1 VVDVAHAGNNRD
13 NEDEGDDPTD
23 RNHRDGSADHPESD
37 TNPGT
42 GAGESDTRS
51 DREPDPDSDGE
62 STAADDA
69 ETGSTRRRKRRKPR
83 SFLRELPILIG
94 VALLLALLIQ
104 TFVARVFVIPSESM
118 EGTLHGCPGCYGDR
132 VLVDKLVYDFGDPEP
147 GEVVV
152 FKRPGTWNQSE
163 FQSNRSSNGFVSWLQ
178 DVGAAFGLASP
189 DEDDVVKRI
198 VAVGGQRVEC
208 CDERNHVLVDG
219 KPLSEPYIYW
229 TPTAEPRQASFE
241 PITVPDGKLFV
252 LGDNRNNSSD
262 SRYQGGGGPN
272 GLVPVDNVIGKVR
285 WVVLPPSR
293 WQGVGDDNPQAG
305 SVVAYGV
312 QHGIPLGVGL
322 LAAWPALWLGRR
334 VRTTVRNAVRA
345 AGDEP

>member
-1 VVDVAHAGNNRD
+1 VVDVAHSSNNRD
-13 NEDEGDDPTD
+13 NEDEGDDSTN
-23 RNHRDGSADHPESD
+23 RRRDGDAEEKSAESD
-37 TNPGT
+37 
-42 GAGESDTRS
+42 A
-51 DREPDPDSDGE
+51 EPDGE
-62 STAADDA
+62 PSAGSPA
-69 ETGSTRRRKRRKPR
+69 EPRRKRKQR
-83 SFLRELPILIG
+83 SFWKELPILIG

-118 EGTLHGCPGCYGDR
+118 EATLHGCPGCYGDR
-132 VLVDKLVYDFGDPEP
+132 VLVDKLVYDFGEPEP

-152 FKRPGTWNQSE
+152 FKRPSTWNQSE
-163 FQSNRSSNGFVSWLQ
+163 FQSNRSSNAFVSWLQ

-208 CDERNHVLVDG
+208 CDDQNRVLVDG
-219 KPLSEPYIYW
+219 KPLDESYVYW
-229 TPTAEPRQASFE
+229 TPTAEPKQASFA
-241 PITVPDGKLFV
+241 PIDVPEGMLFV

-262 SRYQGGGGPN
+262 SRYQGGGGRN

-285 WVVLPPSR
+285 WVVLPPAR
-293 WQGVGDDNPQAG
+293 WQGVGDHNPQGVGDAAALG
-305 SVVAYGV
+305 IQYGF
-312 QHGIPLGVGL
+312 PLGGGL

-334 VRTTVRNAVRA
+334 VRTTLRTAARS